1 MGDKYKVERL
11 SYIYERL
18 DVGPGPRECGNVLR
32 MGSMLRNYRK
42 TFLNLELAVKE
53 FEKLRK
59 RLSNDVVI
67 IISKFINKEYVPGK
81 VIISS
86 RGIPSWQLVDNFY
99 TYGWKRLD
107 TKYPLFRITMD
118 GKVPDSI
125 SQRWFF
131 EKKPTFSELMK
142 TGALAK
148 AFTDKQ
154 VTRFMKLP
162 LLSSLKRY

>member
-1 MGDKYKVERL
+1 MGKYKVETL
-11 SYIYERL
+11 SYIYEQI
-18 DVGPGPRECGNVLR
+18 DVGPGPRERGNVSR
-32 MGSMLRNYRK
+32 MGSMLRNYQK
-42 TFLNLELAVKE
+42 TFLNLESAVKE

-59 RLSNDVVI
+59 RLSDVVI
-67 IISKFINKEYVPGK
+67 IISKLTNKGYVPGK

-86 RGIPSWQLVDNFY
+86 RSIPSWQLVDNFY
-99 TYGWKRLD
+99 TYGWKRLN
-107 TKYPLFRITMD
+107 TKDPLFRITMD
-118 GKVPDSI
+118 GKIPDSI

-162 LLSSLKRY
+162 ILSSLRRY